1 MLHTGIYIIHILLL
15 DGQPN
20 LTRWILDL
28 DDNKI
33 TLYLNALSS
42 SNNGRPID
50 CTAILIGPNTGDINT
65 AVRLPP
71 SVEGLQDNETMATC
85 DLGMEFRYMLEN
97 RFSLENASNLSLYY
111 NSSGAAGSGILL
123 QDSNGMTYENVM
135 GTLAEEVVPD
145 SNPPALMSFEL
156 LDLDDGELVLSFSQP
171 INTTTL
177 NFANISLRSSSFNE
191 AITIT
196 VPLTD
201 GNCTDGCNIGRYVT
215 FALKPSDLDNLKLE
229 NGVCTYVSNCY
240 LHYTDAFVKDFG
252 EKPISR
258 HSSCTNYLPI
268 NLTLDETSPSL
279 TECNLDLSLDKFY
292 LHFNEII
299 DVSSF
304 EPSGINVSIGANNVL
319 LSSASN
325 IRNPSSSVVVIYLGI
340 DADDIK
346 ASLMVENATVFV
358 SLKSIAFEDT
368 SGNGVNLISMLCT
381 FINDTRSP
389 NVSSFTLDLNSN
401 FLQIIFHEPVSMEHI
416 NISGFWLTD
425 AMNTTTVSL
434 SDSQLLGYD
443 DLELTN
449 DCYGLYDS
457 NKLRTIYI
465 ALKNNG
471 LTAVKTN
478 SHVTYLLIDNDT
490 VFDMSGNGFISVGP
504 IAAANVIDDYSPA
517 TVVNFSLDMNIG
529 QLVLTFNDVVDVST
543 TQLNEI
549 FIQEDAYSS
558 RKHVPSG
565 PHSSIDSSIIGIN
578 LNLIQLK
585 YELLLYGLAADINST
600 YLTIRAHAIN
610 DYRGVDII
618 AITDGNGLVASNY
631 IRDDEPPVLIS
642 FSLDLNAGRIW
653 FTFDEPIPQNSFNFS
668 LFSIQADSV
677 NITNASVNFYN
688 DGVYLRNSYSY
699 YYYST
704 RFEYGLYSNLI
715 SLLYSDPFVA
725 LDDNTTNLVI
735 MQGGVFDASGNP
747 IITTGPFNVDR
758 FISRQRKL
766 I

>member
-1 MLHTGIYIIHILLL
+1 MLSL

-20 LTRWILDL
+20 LARWILDL

-33 TLYLNALSS
+33 TLYFTALNS
-42 SNNGRPID
+42 SNNGMPID
-50 CTAILIGPNTGDINT
+50 CTAILIGLNTGDINT
-65 AVRLPP
+65 AVQLPP
-71 SVEGLQDNETMATC
+71 SVEGLQVNDTMVTC

-97 RFSLENASNLSLYY
+97 RFSLENFSNLLLYY
-111 NSSGAAGSGILL
+111 NSSGAAGSRILL
-123 QDSNGMTYENVM
+123 QDSNGMIYENVM

-145 SNPPALMSFEL
+145 SSSPALMSLEL
-156 LDLDDGELVLSFSQP
+156 LDLDDGELILSFSQP

-177 NFANISLRSSSFNE
+177 NFADISLRSSSFNE

-196 VPLTD
+196 VSLTD

-215 FALKPSDLDNLKLE
+215 FALKPSDLDNIKLE
-229 NGVCTYVSNCY
+229 NGVCTYVSNCF
-240 LHYTDAFVKDFG
+240 LHYTAAFVEDFG
-252 EKPISR
+252 ENQISR
-258 HSSCTNYLPI
+258 HNSCTSYSPK

-279 TECNLDLSLDKFY
+279 TECNLDLSLDNFY
-292 LHFNEII
+292 LEFNDPI

-304 EPSGINVSIGANNVL
+304 GPSGINVSTGTDNII

-325 IRNPSSSVVVIYLGI
+325 IRSTSSSVVVIGLGT

-346 ASLMVENATVFV
+346 AALMVENATVFV

-401 FLQIIFHEPVSMEHI
+401 FLQIIFDEPVSMEHI
-416 NISGFWLTD
+416 NISEFWLTD
-425 AMNTTTVSL
+425 VMNTTTVSL
-434 SDSQLLGYD
+434 GDSQLLGYD

-490 VFDMSGNGFISVGP
+490 VFDLSGNGFISVGP

-543 TQLNEI
+543 IRLSEV
-549 FIQEDAYSS
+549 FIQSNAYSS
-558 RKHVPSG
+558 TRHVPSG
-565 PHSSIDSSIIGIN
+565 SYSTMDSSITVIN
-578 LNLIQLK
+578 LTESNLLQLK
-585 YELLLYGLAADINST
+585 YYTLLYRLASDISST

-631 IRDDEPPVLIS
+631 IRDNEPPVLTI
-642 FSLDLNAGRIW
+642 FSLNLDEGRIY
-653 FTFDEPIPQNSFNFS
+653 FNFDEPIPQSSFDFS
-668 LFSIQADSV
+668 LFSIQSNPV
-677 NITNASVNFYN
+677 NITNTSVNFYN
-688 DGVYLRNSYSY
+688 GGLYLLSTNHQ
-699 YYYST
+699 YST
-704 RFEYGLYSNLI
+704 FAYRLQSDLI
-715 SLLYSDPFVA
+715 NLLYLDPFVA
-725 LDDNTTNLVI
+725 LDDHTTNLVI
-735 MQGGVFDASGNP
+735 MQGGVFDASGNR
-747 IITTGPFNVDR
+747 IITTGPVNVNHLT
-758 FISRQRKL
+758 SRQRKFVL
-766 I
+766 SLHS

>member
-1 MLHTGIYIIHILLL
+1 M
-15 DGQPN
+15 
-20 LTRWILDL
+20 
-28 DDNKI
+28 
-33 TLYLNALSS
+33 
-42 SNNGRPID
+42 
-50 CTAILIGPNTGDINT
+50 

-145 SNPPALMSFEL
+145 SSPPAVMNFEL

-196 VPLTD
+196 APLTD

-215 FALKPSDLDNLKLE
+215 FSLKPSDLDNIKLE
-229 NGVCTYVSNCY
+229 NGVCTYVSNCF
-240 LHYTDAFVKDFG
+240 LHYTAAFVEDFG
-252 EKPISR
+252 ENQISR
-258 HSSCTNYLPI
+258 HNSCTSYSPK

-279 TECNLDLSLDKFY
+279 TECSLDLSLDNFY
-292 LHFNEII
+292 LEFNEPI

-304 EPSGINVSIGANNVL
+304 GPSGINVSTGTDNII

-325 IRNPSSSVVVIYLGI
+325 IRSTSSSVVVICLGT

-346 ASLMVENATVFV
+346 AALMVENATVFV
-358 SLKSIAFEDT
+358 SLKTLAFEDT

-401 FLQIIFHEPVSMEHI
+401 FLQIIFDEPVSMENI
-416 NISGFWLTD
+416 NISEFWLTD
-425 AMNTTTVSL
+425 TMNATTVSL

-457 NKLRTIYI
+457 NKLRTVYI
-465 ALKNNG
+465 ALKNKG

-478 SHVTYLLIDNDT
+478 SHVTFLLIDSDA
-490 VFDMSGNGFISVGP
+490 VFDLSGNGLISVGP
-504 IAAANVIDDYSPA
+504 IAFAHVINDYSPA
-517 TVVNFSLDMNIG
+517 TVVCFLLDMNIG

-543 TQLNEI
+543 LQLSEI
-549 FIQEDAYSS
+549 FIQSNAYSS
-558 RKHVPSG
+558 TTHVPSG
-565 PHSSIDSSIIGIN
+565 SYNSMDSSIIAIN
-578 LNLIQLK
+578 LYESNFILLK
-585 YELLLYGLAADINST
+585 YYNSRYHLAGDINST

-618 AITDGNGLVASNY
+618 AITYGNGIVASSY
-631 IRDDEPPVLIS
+631 IRDDEPPVLTS
-642 FSLDLNAGRIW
+642 FRLDLDAGRIW
-653 FTFDEPIPQNSFNFS
+653 FTFDEPIKRYNFNFS
-668 LFSIQADSV
+668 LFSIQAESM
-677 NITNASVNFYN
+677 NITNASINFSRSGATLQYYS
-688 DGVYLRNSYSY
+688 DYDRRFEFSLSSSLVYL
-699 YYYST
+699 
-704 RFEYGLYSNLI
+704 LYT
-715 SLLYSDPFVA
+715 DPIIA
-725 LDDNTTNLVI
+725 KSASTTNLVI
-735 MQGGVFDASGNP
+735 MQNGVFDGSGNP
-747 IITTGPFNVDR
+747 INTTGPVNVNS
-758 FISRQRKL
+758 FTSKQRKFVL
-766 I
+766 